1 MDSEAAKKAEGETE
15 TILLESDDETETAA
29 LPTSMEKSEAAPATA
44 DEPAKSNI
52 ETPEAALRKP
62 PETPKELE
70 KVAETPAAE
79 QHEEDVILIVDDDKE
94 PDNPVQADEPISE
107 QPSTAVEPQPANCI
121 AEDSTVT
128 DALASQ
134 IGKLCTTENGQDI
147 VNESADEKMK
157 EDAQEQENAEAP
169 SEAEQQHNDEEQAK
183 LQEGEDAFEML
194 VEAAIENIAA
204 AVDGNFELE
213 PGEDVDVKV
222 DADAVKVEQVKPEPA
237 LPRSDC
243 CNLECSSTCREYVEA
258 PLFAIN
264 FYDVS
269 KKKKKVPLLCTDCFG
284 AVISEYEN
292 YCSMI
297 VNQTPVVRNDRTK
310 KEVVE
315 IIDSDDDE
323 DKEKIDLQKCQNET
337 PLHQDIIALVE
348 SELEDVIK
356 ETFDKYK
363 IHEQVEES
371 FDYIK
376 KIIAKNEECS
386 KYLEPAM
393 KQMSKKADEHLFAI
407 YAARKIER
415 KHLPELIIDDDLNSD
430 IHRREPITQSHVYY
444 ASGDKLFAK
453 WNECRII
460 DKVKRNNELM
470 YYIKFLQPEGSPLQL
485 RSSKCI
491 AYRTAPI
498 GKLMLGTR
506 VIAKIDS
513 YVGKGG
519 SVQDAFYPGVVAESL
534 GSYNRH
540 RYLVFYDDGYAQYLP
555 PKDVRVVCSQS
566 KNVWED
572 VDIHSREFIKDYLIK
587 IHKIRPMVHVKPQ
600 QRLMT
605 ERNATW
611 YDTVVTRLDASLIEV
626 YFVALKRHE
635 WIYRGSTR
643 FAPLFY
649 GMGQHQFGNKK
660 YSKLQQRNEP
670 SIEYMTI
677 DDDDDDDDDEKCS
690 DGKDGTAKSSCD
702 ITGQRAE
709 PSPTSQDNHRSKE
722 ARSDTGGKAKPTQ
735 TARKSTVDRPTYLN
749 QNIIY
754 CDNDRPEGS
763 TTNYTTKRYPPP
775 QKFKPHNC
783 GPDCLYKSSFDMRSF
798 SHLGKPLLCGWER
811 QVCKSRFKKIPSV
824 VYRGPCGRRM
834 RSMAE
839 VHRYLR
845 ITKATLN
852 VDNFE
857 FDPQLRVFAE
867 YRPQYLVVDIPD
879 VSNGLEYTPVSCVN
893 YFDDTKP
900 PPCEYSTKR
909 IPTEGVDLN
918 LDENFLVCCDCEDDC
933 FDKSKCQCWQLTI
946 EGAKFLAPEQPID
959 SIGYVYKRLEES
971 VMTGIYE
978 CNARCKCKM
987 DCLNRVVQHPL
998 LTKLQI
1004 FKTSNRG
1011 WGIRCLNDIA
1021 KGSFIC
1027 VYSGHLITD
1036 EASNQICAQNDD
1048 QTGDEY
1054 YAELDYI
1061 ETVQNTKEGYESDV
1075 SNVEE
1080 EEEEDELQD
1089 KNSQNEDSDSALE
1102 TSNLEHDSDEE
1113 FTYNSRSSRKTMA
1126 VKTRSQIR
1134 KLVTE
1139 TQDDE
1144 LTGEKQKEKDS
1155 GEREP
1160 INFAPNMEMS
1170 RAEALG
1176 KAKKRKSLRE
1186 YYGENEA
1193 TYIMDAKK
1201 SGNLGRY
1208 FNHSCVPNLFVQN
1221 VFVDTHDARFPWV
1234 AFFAQKLIKA
1244 GSELTW
1250 NYNYDVGSVAGKVL
1264 YCHCGEKE
1272 CRKRLL

>member
-1 MDSEAAKKAEGETE
+1 MDFPASKKAGDETE
-15 TILLESDDETETAA
+15 TILLESDDETE
-29 LPTSMEKSEAAPATA
+29 SPATA
-44 DEPAKSNI
+44 SNI
-52 ETPEAALRKP
+52 EAPDTTQEKP
-62 PETPKELE
+62 LENPKELE
-70 KVAETPAAE
+70 QATETPIAE
-79 QHEEDVILIVDDDKE
+79 KQEDVILIVDDEKE
-94 PDNPVQADEPISE
+94 PDNPGQDDEPTSE
-107 QPSTAVEPQPANCI
+107 EPSTAEPQEADRILN
-121 AEDSTVT
+121 DNSVT
-128 DALASQ
+128 DALASE
-134 IGKLCTTENGQDI
+134 IGKLSTTTDGQD
-147 VNESADEKMK
+147 VVKENVDEEMP
-157 EDAQEQENAEAP
+157 EDRQEQENAAACDEP
-169 SEAEQQHNDEEQAK
+169 KQQEMANEVPATQP
-183 LQEGEDAFEML
+183 EGGDAFEMM
-194 VEAAIENIAA
+194 VEATIENIAA
-204 AVDGNFELE
+204 AVDSNFELE
-213 PGEDVDVKV
+213 AEPGEVVDEKVTPEPVK
-222 DADAVKVEQVKPEPA
+222 DEQTKPEPT

-243 CNLECSSTCREYVEA
+243 CNPECSSKCREYVEA

-284 AVISEYEN
+284 AVIREYEN

-297 VNQTPVVRNDRTK
+297 VNQTPVVRHNPTK

-315 IIDSDDDE
+315 IIDSDDE
-323 DKEKIDLQKCQNET
+323 DKDKIDLLKFENEI

-348 SELEDVIK
+348 AELEDVIK

-363 IHEQVEES
+363 IQEQVEES

-376 KIIAKNEECS
+376 QIIAKNEDCS
-386 KYLEPAM
+386 KFLEPTF
-393 KQMSKKADEHLFAI
+393 KQISKRADEHLFAI
-407 YAARKIER
+407 YAARKLEI
-415 KHLPELIIDDDLNSD
+415 KQLPELIIGNDPNSD
-430 IHRREPITQSHVYY
+430 MHRREPITQSHVYY
-444 ASGDKLFAK
+444 AAGDKLFAK
-453 WNECRII
+453 WNECRVI
-460 DKVKRNNELM
+460 DKVKRNNEIM
-470 YYIKFLQPEGSPLQL
+470 YYIKFLQPEGSMLQL
-485 RSSKCI
+485 RSAKCI
-491 AYRTAPI
+491 AYHTAPI

-506 VIAKIDS
+506 VIAKIES

-519 SVQDAFYPGVVAESL
+519 NVQDAFYPGVVGESL
-534 GSYNRH
+534 GSYNRY

-555 PKDVRVVCSQS
+555 PKDVRVVCFQS
-566 KNVWED
+566 KNVWDD

-611 YDTVVTRLDASLIEV
+611 YDTIVTRLDASLIEV
-626 YFVALKRHE
+626 YFPALKRHE

-649 GMGQHQFGNKK
+649 GINQQHFGNKK

-677 DDDDDDDDDEKCS
+677 DDDEEET
-690 DGKDGTAKSSCD
+690 GVGNEGTARSSSD
-702 ITGQRAE
+702 IMGQKPIGPV
-709 PSPTSQDNHRSKE
+709 PSAAPQDSKAPKE
-722 ARSDTGGKAKPTQ
+722 ARSDVGGKAKQAQ

-749 QNIIY
+749 QSIIY

-783 GPDCLYKSSFDMRSF
+783 GPTCLYKSSFDMRSF

-811 QVCKSRFKKIPSV
+811 QICKSRFKKVPSV

-909 IPTEGVDLN
+909 IPTEGVNLN
-918 LDENFLVCCDCEDDC
+918 LDEDFLACCDCEDDC

-946 EGAKFLAPEQPID
+946 EGAKFLSPEQPIE

-1036 EASNQICAQNDD
+1036 EASNEICAQNED

-1075 SNVEE
+1075 SNIE

-1089 KNSQNEDSDSALE
+1089 KNSQNEDSDSAPDYGA
-1102 TSNLEHDSDEE
+1102 SNVEPDSDEE
-1113 FTYNSRSSRKTMA
+1113 FTYTSKPSRMV

-1144 LTGEKQKEKDS
+1144 LTGEKRKEKDS

-1160 INFAPNMEMS
+1160 INLAPNMEMS
-1170 RAEALG
+1170 QAEALG
-1176 KAKKRKSLRE
+1176 KTKKRKSLRE

>member
-1 MDSEAAKKAEGETE
+1 MDAQASKKAEAETE

-29 LPTSMEKSEAAPATA
+29 PQTLDSTEAPSKATA
-44 DEPAKSNI
+44 NEPAKSDI
-52 ETPEAALRKP
+52 EAPEITREEP
-62 PETPKELE
+62 PEDPEGMEQIT
-70 KVAETPAAE
+70 ETPAAE
-79 QHEEDVILIVDDDKE
+79 KEEDVILIVDDEKE
-94 PDNPVQADEPISE
+94 PENVDQ
-107 QPSTAVEPQPANCI
+107 AVEPTSQEPSTLEA
-121 AEDSTVT
+121 DSTVA
-128 DALASQ
+128 DGLASQ
-134 IGKLCTTENGQDI
+134 IGKLCTTGDSQDVVNGTIDE
-147 VNESADEKMK
+147 VMNEDG
-157 EDAQEQENAEAP
+157 QEQENAEAP
-169 SEAEQQHNDEEQAK
+169 SEAEPQQNDMENEEQTT
-183 LQEGEDAFEML
+183 QTESGDAFEML
-194 VEAAIENIAA
+194 VEETIENIAA
-204 AVDGNFELE
+204 AVDGNIELE
-213 PGEDVDVKV
+213 AEPVEDINEKVNAEPVKDEQTKTDPG
-222 DADAVKVEQVKPEPA
+222 

-243 CNLECSSTCREYVEA
+243 CNLECSSTSREYVEA

-269 KKKKKVPLLCTDCFG
+269 KKKNKAPLLCTDCFG
-284 AVISEYEN
+284 AVIREYEN
-292 YCSMI
+292 YCTMI
-297 VNQTPVVRNDRTK
+297 VNQTPVVRNNPTK

-315 IIDSDDDE
+315 IIDSDDE
-323 DKEKIDLQKCQNET
+323 DKDKMGLLKHDNET
-337 PLHQDIIALVE
+337 PLPQDIIALVE

-363 IHEQVEES
+363 IQEQMTQS

-376 KIIAKNEECS
+376 QMIAKNEECS
-386 KYLEPAM
+386 KYLEPTF
-393 KQMSKKADEHLFAI
+393 KQMSKRSDEQLFAI
-407 YAARKIER
+407 YGARKLEI
-415 KHLPELIIDDDLNSD
+415 KQLPELIINDHNSD
-430 IHRREPITQSHVYY
+430 MHRREPITQSQVYY
-444 ASGDKLFAK
+444 AYGDKLFAK
-453 WNECRII
+453 WRECRVI
-460 DKVKRNNELM
+460 DKVKRNNEIM

-485 RSSKCI
+485 RSAKGI

-519 SVQDAFYPGVVAESL
+519 SVQDEFYPGVVAESL
-534 GSYNRH
+534 GSYNRF
-540 RYLVFYDDGYAQYLP
+540 RYLIFYDDGYAQYVP
-555 PKDVRVVCSQS
+555 PKDVRVVCFQS
-566 KNVWED
+566 RNVWED

-587 IHKIRPMVHVKPQ
+587 IYKIRPMVHVKPQ

-626 YFVALKRHE
+626 YFFALKRHE

-649 GMGQHQFGNKK
+649 GKGKNQQQFGNKK

-677 DDDDDDDDDEKCS
+677 DDDDENS
-690 DGKDGTAKSSCD
+690 ADGKEGITKSRYD
-702 ITGQRAE
+702 IMGQTAE
-709 PSPTSQDNHRSKE
+709 PSPPSQGSKAPQE
-722 ARSDTGGKAKPTQ
+722 ARSDAGSKAKQAQ

-811 QVCKSRFKKIPSV
+811 QICKSRFKKVPSV
-824 VYRGPCGRRM
+824 VYRGPCGRRL

-867 YRPQYLVVDIPD
+867 YRPQNLVVDIPD

-918 LDENFLVCCDCEDDC
+918 LDEDFLVCCDCEDDC

-946 EGAKFLAPEQPID
+946 EGAKFLAPDQPIE
-959 SIGYVYKRLEES
+959 SIGYVYKRLDES

-987 DCLNRVVQHPL
+987 NCLNRVVQHPL

-1036 EASNQICAQNDD
+1036 EASNQICAQNED

-1075 SNVEE
+1075 SNI
-1080 EEEEDELQD
+1080 EEEEDPLQD
-1089 KNSQNEDSDSALE
+1089 PTILNEESDSGPEYGA
-1102 TSNLEHDSDEE
+1102 SNMDADSDEE
-1113 FTYNSRSSRKTMA
+1113 FTYKSKPSRMA
-1126 VKTRSQIR
+1126 IKTRSQIR

-1139 TQDDE
+1139 SQDDE
-1144 LTGEKQKEKDS
+1144 LTDEKQKEKNS
-1155 GEREP
+1155 EEREP
-1160 INFAPNMEMS
+1160 INLAPNKDMS
-1170 RAEALG
+1170 HAEALG
-1176 KAKKRKSLRE
+1176 KTKKRKSLRE